1 MPRVRTFRL
10 TRRVA
15 APVEVVWP
23 LLADHAGYARWTP
36 LPASRLEEPGSGDD
50 PNGVG
55 AVRFLG
61 VGPVGLR
68 EKVLAFVPE
77 EHLAYTIVAGLP
89 VRDHR
94 ADVRLASD
102 GGGTAIDYACSFEAT
117 LPVAGPVLEVVL
129 RGAIQTMLGAL
140 DREATGSA
148 PD

>member
-36 LPASRLEEPGSGDD
+36 LPVSRLETAGTDD

-61 VGPVGLR
+61 VGSVGLR
-68 EKVLAFVPE
+68 EKVLAFTHE

-94 ADVRLASD
+94 ADVRLESD
-102 GGGTAIDYACSFEAT
+102 GGGTEIDYACSFEPT
-117 LPVAGPVLEVVL
+117 LPVAGPVMELVL
-129 RGAIQTMLGAL
+129 RGAIQAMLGAL

>member
-1 MPRVRTFRL
+1 MPRVRSFRL

-15 APVEVVWP
+15 APVEVVWS
-23 LLADHAGYARWTP
+23 LLADHAGYAGWTR
-36 LPASRLEEPGSGDD
+36 LPASRLETPGTDD

-68 EKVLAFVPE
+68 EKVLAFTPE

-94 ADVRLASD
+94 ADVRLESD
-102 GGGTAIDYACSFEAT
+102 GGGTEIDYACSFEPT
-117 LPVAGPVLEVVL
+117 VPVAGPVLELVL